1 MEYPVGVEMSNT
13 YLSFEVTSAALKLV
27 RDFMLV
33 KEGENVVITADTSAD
48 FRVVEA
54 VAGAAYSVGANPVII
69 HYPTS
74 GKAYEEP
81 IRPVADAVVH
91 ADVWIEL
98 AYYCSMHTPCFRKA
112 MENGA
117 RFTCLN
123 GMDVIMLVN
132 TVGRVDYDVLIE
144 FGEYLTDKVHRS
156 NEVIV
161 TDKNGTNLV
170 GYNQGRGVKHSGQR
184 ATKKGYPVM
193 LGGQVSWC
201 PVEETI
207 NGKLIFDSALFPP
220 DTLGL
225 LNSNVELTLEKGV
238 VTKIEG
244 GKDAAIFEKWLN
256 KFNDPNMFRLAH
268 YSIGFNP
275 GVTKPTGRI
284 VEDERL
290 FGCIEMGIGSQGAS
304 LMGACWDAAAH
315 TDGIVSKPTILLDDA
330 KGAYLLT
337 KYLIDTGHRQIAGVF
352 KADDSQGA
360 ERHKGYVKALQEAG
374 MSYQPELVVWFHTED
389 RKVKPAVMVQMM
401 LEAELPI
408 DAVVCYNDQIAVE
421 VIRMLERIGKKVPE
435 DLSVTGYDDSMIA
448 RTGPVELT
456 TVSHPQEK
464 LGEMAAELLL
474 ELLHGVPPEESRVL
488 RLIEPELVIRKSCM
502 ERR

>member
-1 MEYPVGVEMSNT
+1 MEYPIGVEMSNT
-13 YLSFEVTSAALKLV
+13 YLSFEVTNAALKLV

-74 GKAYEEP
+74 GKAFEEP
-81 IRPVADAVVH
+81 IRPVADAVEH

-98 AYYCSMHTPCFRKA
+98 AYYCSMHTPCFKKA
-112 MENGA
+112 LENGA

-207 NGKLIFDSALFPP
+207 NGKLIFDAALFPP

-244 GKDAAIFEKWLN
+244 GKDAAIFEKWLS

-304 LMGACWDAAAH
+304 LMGACWDAASH
-315 TDGIVSKPTILLDDA
+315 TDGIVSKPTILLD
-330 KGAYLLT
+330 
-337 KYLIDTGHRQIAGVF
+337 
-352 KADDSQGA
+352 
-360 ERHKGYVKALQEAG
+360 GYKLEENGIYVDPEARKFCKALG
-374 MSYQPELVVWFHTED
+374 
-389 RKVKPAVMVQMM
+389 
-401 LEAELPI
+401 
-408 DAVVCYNDQIAVE
+408 VE
-421 VIRMLERIGKKVPE
+421 
-435 DLSVTGYDDSMIA
+435 GY
-448 RTGPVELT
+448 
-456 TVSHPQEK
+456 
-464 LGEMAAELLL
+464 
-474 ELLHGVPPEESRVL
+474 
-488 RLIEPELVIRKSCM
+488 
-502 ERR
+502 

>member
-1 MEYPVGVEMSNT
+1 MEYPIGIEMSDK
-13 YLSFEVTSAALKLV
+13 YLSFEVTNAALKLV

-74 GKAYEEP
+74 GKAFEEP
-81 IRPVADAVVH
+81 IRPVADAVEH

-98 AYYCSMHTPCFRKA
+98 AYYCSMHTPCFKKA
-112 MENGA
+112 LDNGA

-132 TVGRVDYDVLIE
+132 TVGRVNYDILIE

-156 NEVIV
+156 NEIIV
-161 TDKNGTNLV
+161 TDNNGTNLV

-207 NGKLIFDSALFPP
+207 NGKLVFDAALFPP

-225 LNSNVELTLEKGV
+225 LSSNVELTLENGV
-238 VTKIEG
+238 VKKIEG
-244 GKDAAIFEKWLN
+244 GKDAEIFEKWLA
-256 KFNDPNMFRLAH
+256 KFDDPNMYRLAH

-304 LMGACWDAAAH
+304 LMGACWDAASH
-315 TDGIVSKPTILLDDA
+315 TDGIVSKPTILLD
-330 KGAYLLT
+330 
-337 KYLIDTGHRQIAGVF
+337 
-352 KADDSQGA
+352 
-360 ERHKGYVKALQEAG
+360 GYKLEENGIYMDPESRKFCKALGVAG
-374 MSYQPELVVWFHTED
+374 Y
-389 RKVKPAVMVQMM
+389 
-401 LEAELPI
+401 
-408 DAVVCYNDQIAVE
+408 
-421 VIRMLERIGKKVPE
+421 
-435 DLSVTGYDDSMIA
+435 
-448 RTGPVELT
+448 
-456 TVSHPQEK
+456 
-464 LGEMAAELLL
+464 
-474 ELLHGVPPEESRVL
+474 
-488 RLIEPELVIRKSCM
+488 
-502 ERR
+502 